1 MIHDPLLISEDWA
14 HDPLLLYLQDKQRK
28 VADELSKF
36 MMEKQKQLIMVKDL
50 KKLNKDL
57 YLYRETN
64 KLLVHCTEKKEAYQ
78 KFLEIVVKMTNDK
91 FTEVQSFMNRIL
103 VLDEIRWHAKV
114 YLLNALSLKKY
125 LTMISTFIYSS
136 TLKKRL
142 QNATDIRTK
151 YTKDLETFSDQIQKS
166 TMNCLGNNLD
176 LLVFFTSLDF

>member
-1 MIHDPLLISEDWA
+1 
-14 HDPLLLYLQDKQRK
+14 
-28 VADELSKF
+28 
-36 MMEKQKQLIMVKDL
+36 MEKQKQLIMVKDL

-114 YLLNALSLKKY
+114 SLLNALTSKVFDHDINFY
-125 LTMISTFIYSS
+125 LQQYIEE
-136 TLKKRL
+136 
-142 QNATDIRTK
+142 AVTK
-151 YTKDLETFSDQIQKS
+151 C
-166 TMNCLGNNLD
+166 NGH
-176 LLVFFTSLDF
+176 